1 MIPLGVAASARYS
14 PPDQLFAESST
25 VAGDFAGT
33 KTVLGMV
40 VRANTSGR
48 ITAIRYCEVPT
59 AVGTMTAGF
68 FPPGAAA
75 GSTAIATATDTAV
88 SGRSGWRTV
97 PIAPQQVTTGQVFMV
112 GLSTIG
118 ATTGRYSATNNAH
131 TSDITSPGGRLT
143 APSSATATFA
153 GATSNSR
160 YQSGASAFTVPTSTY
175 QASHYGLDCVI
186 GTSFETGQPQPEVS
200 TIEVMAVTASAQN
213 APGEIASNLADANP
227 DTKWLAFASSGWACY
242 QLASP
247 GKAVKYS
254 LTSANDGPERDP
266 KNFQLEGSADG
277 QTWTTLDTQTGID
290 FPSRFATKTF
300 TVSSPAAYTYYR
312 LNITAV
318 HSGNIVQLADW
329 DLGS

>member
-1 MIPLGVAASARYS
+1 MIGEVIEFADVEAALVTHLKARLAARGVSAKVSTRRATNDVRLVRITRVGGHRAHIIEDRPMVTFEAWDKTDVDASELA
-14 PPDQLFAESST
+14 
-25 VAGDFAGT
+25 
-33 KTVLGMV
+33 KV
-40 VRANTSGR
+40 VRAEVQALDNTLVGS
-48 ITAIRYCEVPT
+48 AYLSWFAEV
-59 AVGTMTAGF
+59 AGPSY
-68 FPPGAAA
+68 FPHPE
-75 GSTAIATATDTAV
+75 
-88 SGRSGWRTV
+88 
-97 PIAPQQVTTGQVFMV
+97 
-112 GLSTIG
+112 
-118 ATTGRYSATNNAH
+118 
-131 TSDITSPGGRLT
+131 TSL
-143 APSSATATFA
+143 A
-153 GATSNSR
+153 R
-160 YQSGASAFTVPTSTY
+160 YQHTQQLA
-175 QASHYGLDCVI
+175 VI
-186 GTSFETGQPQPEVS
+186 GTSFETGQPQPQPEVS

-329 DLGS
+329 DLNDGTTGENKVTPMVTVVGSCPISG